1 MKILLIGGSGFIGT
15 RLGKRLLAKDN
26 QSLFVLD
33 KVPSSLNDCVQIRAD
48 ITSPIDINIPF
59 GSIEVLINL
68 AAEHRDDVSPRSL
81 YDDVNVEGARNVC
94 NYARQKN
101 ISKLIFTSSVAVYG
115 FTNDGADE
123 SARLNPLGDYG
134 RTKLEAEHIY
144 KQWLAEDPH
153 VRTLVI
159 VRPTVVFGEGNR
171 GNVYNLLNQ
180 IASGR
185 FLMIGDGFN
194 KKSMAYVEN
203 VAAFLEYSIGF
214 GPGLHIYNYVDK
226 PDFSMNQLVA
236 YVNNLLRTKQYTK
249 FKLPFF
255 IGLVVGLG
263 FDFLSKLTCRKYA
276 ISAIRVRKFC
286 SNSIYSSSITQGQF
300 IAPVSLLEAL
310 EKTIKFEF
318 SGLD

>member
-1 MKILLIGGSGFIGT
+1 
-15 RLGKRLLAKDN
+15 
-26 QSLFVLD
+26 
-33 KVPSSLNDCVQIRAD
+33 VQIRAD
-48 ITSPIDINIPF
+48 ITSPIDINTPL
-59 GSIEVLINL
+59 STIEVLINL

-81 YDDVNVEGARNVC
+81 YDDVNVGGARNIC
-94 NYARQKN
+94 NFARQAN

-115 FTNDGADE
+115 FAEDGADE
-123 SARLNPLGDYG
+123 SARFNPLGDYG
-134 RTKLEAEHIY
+134 RTKLEAEFIY

-185 FLMIGDGFN
+185 FLMIGNGLN

-226 PDFSMNQLVA
+226 PDFSMNQLVSF
-236 YVNNLLRTKQYTK
+236 VNNLLRPKQYTK
-249 FKLPFF
+249 FKFPFF
-255 IGLVVGLG
+255 IGLIVGLG
-263 FDFLSKLTCRKYA
+263 FDFLSKLTGRKYA

-286 SNSIYSSSITQGQF
+286 SNSIYGSSITQSQF
-300 IAPVSLLEAL
+300 IAPVPLLEAL